1 MGIKNLRHPMEP
13 QKTTSPLGCPID
25 HQGTEHS
32 GRKVDLDRRTGTRLC
47 FAHATFLYVN
57 TEFASISPWIKSAWD
72 IRTPCSFRSRTIS
85 EYEQTSYQ
93 PSSVSGWVSYCIFPS
108 TIRHLT
114 IQQFSFSSHFG
125 WTWVTLRP
133 LTYFCRKSSFS
144 VSGKFLS
151 GQSIAGLEPVRAGGG
166 GGAEA
171 CGAGD

>member
-1 MGIKNLRHPMEP
+1 LIWIREPGLAPSPARKIGISPGWITFVLHTQPFPMGIKNLRHPMEP

-72 IRTPCSFRSRTIS
+72 IRTPCSFRSGTIS
-85 EYEQTSYQ
+85 EYEQTLYQ

-108 TIRHLT
+108 TIR
-114 IQQFSFSSHFG
+114 
-125 WTWVTLRP
+125 
-133 LTYFCRKSSFS
+133 
-144 VSGKFLS
+144 
-151 GQSIAGLEPVRAGGG
+151 
-166 GGAEA
+166 
-171 CGAGD
+171 